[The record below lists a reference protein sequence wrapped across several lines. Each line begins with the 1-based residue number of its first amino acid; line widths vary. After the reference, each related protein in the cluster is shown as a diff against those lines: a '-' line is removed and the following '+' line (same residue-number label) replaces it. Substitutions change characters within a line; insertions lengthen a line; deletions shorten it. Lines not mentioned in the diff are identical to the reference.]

1 MINNHAK
8 HVPCSV
14 VFTITMVKH
23 HGKLN
28 SGSSQNGISNFTSP
42 SESLSFLT
50 WLILLNGQA
59 WIVFGSTSKIISENY
74 INSIT
79 LNMCQNLGD
88 GTIPMEF
95 SWHALVKVRCA
106 GLRRWFNHLSTVHV
120 VCFASAFR
128 IRGLEMCGKCWGN
141 YLGNGGYTG
150 HTDATSPD
158 ILIGFCPWQM

>member
-95 SWHALVKVRCA
+95 S
-106 GLRRWFNHLSTVHV
+106 
-120 VCFASAFR
+120 
-128 IRGLEMCGKCWGN
+128 
-141 YLGNGGYTG
+141 
-150 HTDATSPD
+150 
-158 ILIGFCPWQM
+158 